1 MVTYEQTSQF
11 GVLRFV
17 WALIHDK
24 AGLTMK
30 VMACLRE
37 HEIAA
42 LPFCLFSVA
51 ARFVPLALPFEVG

>member
-1 MVTYEQTSQF
+1 
-11 GVLRFV
+11 
-17 WALIHDK
+17 
-24 AGLTMK
+24 MK

-51 ARFVPLALPFEVG
+51 ARFVPLALPFEVGKEMLGTPFPNAAR